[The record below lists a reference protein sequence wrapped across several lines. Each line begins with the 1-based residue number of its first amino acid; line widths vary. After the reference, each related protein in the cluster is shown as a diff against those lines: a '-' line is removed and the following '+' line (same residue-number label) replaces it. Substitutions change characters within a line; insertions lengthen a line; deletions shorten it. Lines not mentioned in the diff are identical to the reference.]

1 MWLVDDAGGATGQFC
16 LVALGVGCRAGRGCV
31 PDGGG
36 SLLPSFSMGYQVPE
50 SPSVWLRVVAPEVV
64 SSGATLLD
72 RSIVRWMLCLRS
84 DAF

>member
-1 MWLVDDAGGATGQFC
+1 VCLIDDAGVATGQFC
-16 LVALGVGCRAGRGCV
+16 LVALAVGCRAGRGCV
-31 PDGGG
+31 PDGGVAVAELLNG
-36 SLLPSFSMGYQVPE
+36 LPSTGVPVGLAE
-50 SPSVWLRVVAPEVV
+50 VVAPEVV